1 MADATISIGADAS
14 AFTAAMAGIRK
25 NTETMASSITARL
38 ARFGQALQGV
48 GMLAG
53 GVKTAFGA
61 VADVGKAV
69 LEPAAQT
76 ETLQMQFKVMM
87 GSEEKALDFYEKLEH
102 YANTTPFGLAEIANT
117 AKNMLAMTGM
127 SADEVMAKV
136 MQLGDVAALSGRG
149 VEDLGYM
156 YSKAF
161 NVGLTNEVVEMFE
174 QAGVAVRNE
183 IARMEGVDFATVF
196 EGMSRRE
203 YGMEALD
210 EVLDSMTERG
220 GKFHQGVEKL
230 GETLAGRWST
240 LMDGVRKNLQEFGLQ
255 VLPEVKEAVE
265 MMQQA
270 VEAAVPGMQRLGAAV
285 AAWMGKQVESRGKSM
300 LDQAVEM
307 LPELVNYGEV
317 AVVQMGRL
325 VDTILMIPNALGEV
339 WSGLQKVGYF
349 MHRYVTS
356 DDGLGEAWNRASRAV
371 DARSGEAELKRRAE
385 QRRRDWEKM
394 LRESDAR
401 RNQVRAAAQAAAE
414 SARYERELWAAEKE
428 LADERRGEQIRNQKA
443 LAAVAAEKE
452 KAQEAELRAYEAYVA
467 RRAAYVQK
475 MREQE
480 REQLSIQERESEMRW
495 DAMVAGLD
503 GDAVSGD
510 VIRGRMDALAQAGA
524 AEHAAEIEQ
533 LERLLDRWHD
543 LEDAK
548 RAYAE
553 NRKETMA
560 ELRIQALE
568 ATGQQAQA
576 DALRAEEQ
584 KRRRINELTAQGFSD
599 AEAAAVATLEAR
611 VRQLNELQRGT
622 RTEWIQDS
630 RASYGAGGVSHRI
643 SSMQDAT
650 RAGNKLLSEIKQ
662 LVRDIYNKKDD
673 GTAVA
678 VLG

>member
-53 GVKTAFGA
+53 GVKAAFGS
-61 VADVGKAV
+61 VAEAGRAV

-127 SADEVMAKV
+127 SADEVMGKV
-136 MQLGDVAALSGRG
+136 QQLGNIAAQSGRRM
-149 VEDLGYM
+149 EDLGYM

-210 EVLDSMTERG
+210 AVLDSLTERG

-240 LMDGVRKNLQEFGLQ
+240 LMDGVRKNLQEFGKQ
-255 VLPEVKEAVE
+255 VLPEVNAAVE
-265 MMQQA
+265 MMQQV

-285 AAWMGKQVESRGKSM
+285 AAWMGKQREMRGKSM

-307 LPELVNYGEV
+307 LPELVTYGEV
-317 AVVQMGRL
+317 AVLQMGRL
-325 VDTILMIPNALGEV
+325 VDTILKIPKALGEV
-339 WSGLQKVGYF
+339 CAGLQKVGYF

-356 DDGLGEAWNRASRAV
+356 DDGLGEAWSRASRAV
-371 DARSGEAELKRRAE
+371 DARSGEAELKRRVE

-394 LRESDAR
+394 LRESDEL
-401 RNQVRAAAQAAAE
+401 RNRERADARAADAE
-414 SARYERELWAAEKE
+414 SRSEREQWAAEKAR
-428 LADERRGEQIRNQKA
+428 ADELRGEQIRNQKA
-443 LAAVAAEKE
+443 LAAEKE
-452 KAQEAELRAYEAYVA
+452 KDQEAELRAYEAYVA
-467 RRAAYVQK
+467 RREAYVQK

-650 RAGNKLLSEIKQ
+650 RDGNKLLSEIKQ
-662 LVRDIYNKKDD
+662 LVRDIYNKKGD